1 MRKAGA
7 AIPPEFEGKIDVS
20 LLKRVQDYEA
30 AKTRFGFISSIFGN
44 IVTIVFIFG
53 GILNIYN
60 SWIVS
65 LNKSFIISGW
75 LFFLFLTYGEKF
87 LSIPFDLYKV
97 FKIENKYGFNTMTS
111 RLWASDFIKSLLIST
126 AILSLSVFAGFWLI
140 QWSPNYWWFLVW
152 GFFFIFSMF
161 IMYISPYVIEPLF
174 HKFTPIEDESLKER
188 IITLADRAG
197 IHASRILKIDASKR
211 SKHTNAYFT
220 GIGKTKRIVLYDT
233 LLKSMSHGEIL
244 SVLAHEMGHWKR
256 KHLLKTVAAFEVF
269 SFIALYLCFKIVQGG
284 FLSTLFHISAST
296 IFARFV
302 ILAFLASIFSLPL
315 NPLMN
320 FFMRRHERQADRAS
334 YEFTRD
340 SESMVSALIKLSKE
354 NLSNLYPH
362 PLYVAL
368 HYSHPPVLERI
379 RYLKGLINSLVPER
393 VGGV

>member
-7 AIPPEFEGKIDVS
+7 SIPPEFEGRLEES
-20 LLKRVQDYEA
+20 LLKKAQEYEA
-30 AKTRFGFISSIFGN
+30 EKTRFSFISSIFGN
-44 IVTIVFIFG
+44 IVTILFIFG
-53 GILNIYN
+53 GLLNIYN

-65 LNKSFIISGW
+65 LNESFIISGW
-75 LFFLFLTYGEKF
+75 IFFLFLAYGGEL
-87 LSIPFDLYKV
+87 LSIPFDLYKI

-111 RLWASDFIKSLLIST
+111 RLWRSDFIKSLLIST

-152 GFFFIFSMF
+152 GFFFMFSIF

-174 HKFTPIEDESLKER
+174 HKFIPIEDQSLKDR
-188 IITLADRAG
+188 IIKLADGAG

-256 KHLLKTVAAFEVF
+256 KHLLKTIAAFEVF
-269 SFIALYLCFKIVQGG
+269 SFIALYLCFRVIQSD
-284 FLSTLFHISAST
+284 FLSTLFHISANT
-296 IFARFV
+296 IFAKFV

-315 NPLMN
+315 SPLMN
-320 FFMRRHERQADRAS
+320 FFMRRYERHADRAS

-379 RYLKGLINSLVPER
+379 RYLKGLISSPVPER